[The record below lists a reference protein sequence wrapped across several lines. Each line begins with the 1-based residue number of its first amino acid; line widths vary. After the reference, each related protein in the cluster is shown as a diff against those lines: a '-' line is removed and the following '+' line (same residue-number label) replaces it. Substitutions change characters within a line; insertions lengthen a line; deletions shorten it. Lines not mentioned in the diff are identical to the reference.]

1 MDRVIILSNSPG
13 EVSGWVKPVA
23 GHLAALHAADET
35 LLAVLPCPYA
45 SGAEEKYGA
54 EIDGI
59 DRSMRFVDLWKKP
72 PKDSRN
78 LVLQLGGEPAFGAVL
93 AALFGA
99 GWAFMGFCPGTSVG
113 ALGEGRWHAFFAIA
127 GMIAGA
133 GLYAYMYP
141 ALKDSVLAWSDWG
154 KIGLPETLGINAW
167 LLVALFWIAG
177 LSLFAWFEKK
187 GL

>member
-1 MDRVIILSNSPG
+1 
-13 EVSGWVKPVA
+13 
-23 GHLAALHAADET
+23 
-35 LLAVLPCPYA
+35 
-45 SGAEEKYGA
+45 
-54 EIDGI
+54 
-59 DRSMRFVDLWKKP
+59 
-72 PKDSRN
+72 
-78 LVLQLGGEPAFGAVL
+78 
-93 AALFGA
+93 
-99 GWAFMGFCPGTSVG
+99 MGFCPGTSVG